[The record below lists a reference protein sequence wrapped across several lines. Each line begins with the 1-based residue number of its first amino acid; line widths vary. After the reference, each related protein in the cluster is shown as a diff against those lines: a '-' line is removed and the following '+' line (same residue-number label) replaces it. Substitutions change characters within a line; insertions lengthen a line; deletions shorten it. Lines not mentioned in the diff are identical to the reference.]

1 MKEVNSK
8 DLLRL
13 RLLSALRDNRKE
25 AEHEIELQRRKKT
38 TQEWAQVL
46 TLGGFST
53 IEWLLERRK
62 TKPRG

>member
-1 MKEVNSK
+1 
-8 DLLRL
+8 L

-38 TQEWAQVL
+38 TQDWAQVL